1 VGGGYTDELLRT
13 VICSEWGE
21 AERWENWEGEVGFVS
36 FWVPLWDHWL
46 YCGLT
51 NHRSVIKGRLE
62 CEFGQ
67 LLGPLISELDS
78 TLAFPT
84 VKESTDDT

>member
-1 VGGGYTDELLRT
+1 MGKLGGGGR
-13 VICSEWGE
+13 V
-21 AERWENWEGEVGFVS
+21 RFVLG
-36 FWVPLWDHWL
+36 PMWDHWL